1 MNLSETETG
10 IETSPRTGAAGL
22 APRTGAAVTASRT
35 GAAVL
40 GATALLE
47 ACGGGAGSSSG
58 APTSGA
64 TNPTPTTPPA
74 VPDASLVASFEAAR
88 FLQRAQ
94 FSSTEA
100 EIAAVKTQGASAWL
114 DAQMALNSS
123 TGGYD
128 WLMQRGYGV
137 IDKNKFYEMEYQSN
151 YMAWFQIMAAPD
163 GVRRRMA
170 LALSE
175 FFVVSGAGV
184 GTISWSQF
192 AMGAYWDVLCKNA
205 FGNYRI
211 LLEDITLNIAMGEY
225 LNTLGNQKED
235 TQTGRLPDENYAREV
250 MQLFTIGLLQLN
262 IDGTPKMGANGQPLE
277 TFTQS
282 DVSNL
287 ARVFTGYESDNTEG
301 YSQSA
306 VAPTYTLR
314 NVGYTR
320 RPMVLNA
327 SRHSTLKADFLGASV
342 AAGTDGKTALKIALD
357 TLFNHPNVGPFF
369 GRQMIQRLV
378 CSDPSPAYVTR
389 VATVFNNNGKGVRGD
404 LAAVFK
410 AILLDTEA
418 TSAAGLTSTTFGK
431 LREPMVRTA
440 QWARTFKA
448 TSLKGTWKIGNPN
461 YSAVDALGQSPLQ
474 APSVFN
480 FFRPGYVPPSTAMAF
495 SKATAPEF
503 QLVNE
508 STTASYINYLQNFLP
523 NGMWVRAPELITSPD
538 TATATDGP
546 DIVPDYA
553 AELALVGN
561 PSGLINRLNLLLCA
575 GQLSAETVT
584 MMVNALSYD
593 GTNSTSPDN
602 SKRFY
607 VAKAIM
613 FVMCCSEYLVQK

>member
-1 MNLSETETG
+1 MNEIETETE
-10 IETSPRTGAAGL
+10 IETTPRNA
-22 APRTGAAVTASRT
+22 
-35 GAAVL
+35 AAVL
-40 GATALLE
+40 GASALLE
-47 ACGGGAGSSSG
+47 ACGGGSAT
-58 APTSGA
+58 TS
-64 TNPTPTTPPA
+64 TPPT
-74 VPDASLVASFEAAR
+74 VPDTSLLASYDSAR
-88 FLQRAQ
+88 FLQHAQ

-100 EIAAVKTQGASAWL
+100 EIAAVKSQGASAWL

-137 IDKNKFYEMEYQSN
+137 VDKNKFYEMEYQSN
-151 YMAWFQIMAAPD
+151 YMAWYQIMAAPD

-184 GTISWSQF
+184 GTISWPMF

-205 FGNYRI
+205 FGNFRT

-235 TQTGRLPDENYAREV
+235 AASGRLPDENYAREV
-250 MQLFTIGLLQLN
+250 MQLFSIGLLQLN
-262 IDGTPKMGANGQPLE
+262 LDGTPKLGTNSQPIE

-287 ARVFTGYESDNTEG
+287 ARVFTGYESDNSEG
-301 YSQSA
+301 FSQSA
-306 VAPTYTLR
+306 VAPTYSLR

-327 SRHSTLKADFLGASV
+327 SRHSTLRADFLGAV
-342 AAGTDGKTALKIALD
+342 VDAGTDGKTSLKIALD

-369 GRQMIQRLV
+369 GRQMIQRLI
-378 CSDPSPAYVTR
+378 CSDPSPAYVAR
-389 VATVFNNNGKGVRGD
+389 VASVFNNNGKGVRGD

-410 AILLDTEA
+410 TILLDTEA
-418 TSAAGLTSTTFGK
+418 TSAAGLTLTTFGK

-508 STTASYINYLQNFLP
+508 STTASYINYLQNFLYQ
-523 NGMWVRAPELITSPD
+523 GMWVRAPELITSPD
-538 TATATDGP
+538 SATPTDGP
-546 DIVPDYA
+546 DIVPDYS

-561 PSGLINRLNLLLCA
+561 PSALINRLNLLLCA

-593 GTNSTSPDN
+593 STNSASSD
-602 SKRFY
+602 SAKRSY

>member
-1 MNLSETETG
+1 MNE
-10 IETSPRTGAAGL
+10 IETNIELETVPRSLTAAL
-22 APRTGAAVTASRT
+22 SAA
-35 GAAVL
+35 
-40 GATALLE
+40 ALLE
-47 ACGGGAGSSSG
+47 ACGGGGASG
-58 APTSGA
+58 TGA
-64 TNPTPTTPPA
+64 NNPTPA
-74 VPDASLVASFEAAR
+74 ALADASLLASYEAAR
-88 FLQRAQ
+88 FLQHAQ
-94 FSSTEA
+94 FSSSEA
-100 EIAAVKTQGASAWL
+100 DIAAIKLQGSSGWL
-114 DAQMALNSS
+114 DQQMALNSS

-137 IDKNKFYEMEYQSN
+137 IDKNKFYEMEYHSN
-151 YMAWFQIMAAPD
+151 YMAWHQIMAAPD
-163 GVRRRMA
+163 GVRRRVA

-184 GTISWSQF
+184 GTISWPQF

-205 FGNYRI
+205 FGNFRT

-235 TQTGRLPDENYAREV
+235 VASGRLPDENYAREV

-262 IDGTPKMGANGQPLE
+262 LDGTPKLGTNGQPIE

-287 ARVFTGYESDNTEG
+287 ARVFTGYESDNSEG
-301 YSQSA
+301 YSQTV
-306 VAPTYTLR
+306 VAPTYTVR

-327 SRHSTLKADFLGASV
+327 NRHSTLRAEFLGAV
-342 AAGTDGKTALKIALD
+342 VQAGTDGKAALKTALD

-369 GRQMIQRLV
+369 SRQMIQRLV
-378 CSDPSPAYVTR
+378 CSDPTPAYVAR
-389 VATVFNNNGKGVRGD
+389 VATIFNDNGKGVRGD

-418 TSAAGLTSTTFGK
+418 TSSAGLTSTTFGK

-448 TSLKGTWKIGNPN
+448 SSLKGTWKIGNPN

-480 FFRPGYVPPSTAMAF
+480 FFRPGYVPPSTTMAL
-495 SKATAPEF
+495 SKATVPEF

-508 STTASYINYLQNFLP
+508 STTASYINYLQNFLYQ
-523 NGMWVRAPELITSPD
+523 GMWVRAPELITSPD
-538 TATATDGP
+538 AATPTDGP
-546 DIVPDYA
+546 DIVPDYS

-561 PSGLINRLNLLLCA
+561 PSALINRLNLLLCA

-593 GTNSTSPDN
+593 STNSASSD
-602 SKRFY
+602 SAKRSY

>member
-1 MNLSETETG
+1 MNEIETETE
-10 IETSPRTGAAGL
+10 IETMPRTA
-22 APRTGAAVTASRT
+22 
-35 GAAVL
+35 AAVL
-40 GATALLE
+40 GASALLE
-47 ACGGGAGSSSG
+47 ACGGGSAT
-58 APTSGA
+58 TS
-64 TNPTPTTPPA
+64 TPPT
-74 VPDASLVASFEAAR
+74 VPDTSLLASYDSAR
-88 FLQRAQ
+88 FLQHAQ

-100 EIAAVKTQGASAWL
+100 EIAAVKSQGASAWL

-137 IDKNKFYEMEYQSN
+137 VDKNKFYEMEYQSN
-151 YMAWFQIMAAPD
+151 YMAWYQIMAAPD

-184 GTISWSQF
+184 GTISWPMF

-205 FGNYRI
+205 FGNFRT

-235 TQTGRLPDENYAREV
+235 AASGRLPDENYAREV
-250 MQLFTIGLLQLN
+250 MQLFSIGLLQLN
-262 IDGTPKMGANGQPLE
+262 LDGTPKLGANSQPIE

-287 ARVFTGYESDNTEG
+287 ARVFTGYESDNSEG
-301 YSQSA
+301 FSQSA
-306 VAPTYTLR
+306 VAPTYSLR

-327 SRHSTLKADFLGASV
+327 SRHSTLRADFLGAV
-342 AAGTDGKTALKIALD
+342 VDAGTDGKTSLKIALD

-369 GRQMIQRLV
+369 GRQMIQRLI
-378 CSDPSPAYVTR
+378 CSDPSPAYVAR
-389 VATVFNNNGKGVRGD
+389 VASVFNNNGKGVRGD

-410 AILLDTEA
+410 TILLDTEA
-418 TSAAGLTSTTFGK
+418 TSAAGLTLTTFGK

-508 STTASYINYLQNFLP
+508 STTASYINYLQNFLYQ
-523 NGMWVRAPELITSPD
+523 GMWVRAPELITSPD
-538 TATATDGP
+538 SATPTDGP
-546 DIVPDYA
+546 DIVPDYS

-575 GQLSAETVT
+575 GQLSPETVT
-584 MMVNALSYD
+584 MMVNALSSD
-593 GTNSTSPDN
+593 ATTINGPD
-602 SKRFY
+602 SAKRSY

>member
-1 MNLSETETG
+1 MNEMEIDTPLENT
-10 IETSPRTGAAGL
+10 PRSL
-22 APRTGAAVTASRT
+22 AAAV
-35 GAAVL
+35 
-40 GATALLE
+40 GATVLLE
-47 ACGGGAGSSSG
+47 ACGGGGASGNGS
-58 APTSGA
+58 AN
-64 TNPTPTTPPA
+64 NPTPTPA
-74 VPDASLVASFEAAR
+74 AEASLLASYEAAR
-88 FLQRAQ
+88 FLQHAQ
-94 FSSTEA
+94 FSSSEA
-100 EIAAVKTQGASAWL
+100 EIAAIKLQGASAWL
-114 DAQMALNSS
+114 DEQMALTSS

-128 WLMQRGYGV
+128 WLMQRGYGA
-137 IDKNKFYEMEYQSN
+137 IDKNRFYEMEYQSN
-151 YMAWFQIMAAPD
+151 YMAWYQIMAAPD

-175 FFVVSGAGV
+175 FFVVGGAGV
-184 GTISWSQF
+184 STISWPMF
-192 AMGAYWDVLCKNA
+192 VMGAYWDVLCKNA
-205 FGNYRI
+205 FGNFRT
-211 LLEDITLNIAMGEY
+211 LLGDITLNIGMGEY

-235 TQTGRLPDENYAREV
+235 VASGRLPDENYAREV

-262 IDGTPKMGANGQPLE
+262 LDGTPKLGTNGQPIE
-277 TFTQS
+277 TFTQV

-287 ARVFTGYESDNTEG
+287 ARVFTGYESDNSEG

-306 VAPTYTLR
+306 VAPTYSLR

-327 SRHSTLKADFLGASV
+327 NRHSNLRAEFLGV
-342 AAGTDGKTALKIALD
+342 VVEAGTDGKAALKTALD

-378 CSDPSPAYVTR
+378 CSDPTPAYVAR
-389 VATVFNNNGKGVRGD
+389 VATVFNNNGKGERGD

-418 TSAAGLTSTTFGK
+418 TSASGLTSTTFGK

-461 YSAVDALGQSPLQ
+461 YSAVDALGQSPMQ
-474 APSVFN
+474 SPSVFN
-480 FFRPGYVPPSTAMAF
+480 FFRPGYVPPSTAMAL

-508 STTASYINYLQNFLP
+508 STTASYINYLQNFLYQ
-523 NGMWVRAPELITSPD
+523 GMWVRAPELITSPD
-538 TATATDGP
+538 TATPTDGP
-546 DIVPDYA
+546 DIVPDYS
-553 AELALVGN
+553 AEMALVGN
-561 PSGLINRLNLLLCA
+561 PTALINRLNLLLCA
-575 GQLSAETVT
+575 GQLSAETVA

-593 GTNSTSPDN
+593 NPSTEN
-602 SKRFY
+602 AKRGH

-613 FVMCCSEYLVQK
+613 FVMCCAEYLVQK

>member
-1 MNLSETETG
+1 MNEIATETE
-10 IETSPRTGAAGL
+10 IETTPRTA
-22 APRTGAAVTASRT
+22 AAVMGAS
-35 GAAVL
+35 
-40 GATALLE
+40 ALLE
-47 ACGGGAGSSSG
+47 ACGGGSAT
-58 APTSGA
+58 TS
-64 TNPTPTTPPA
+64 TPPT
-74 VPDASLVASFEAAR
+74 VPDTSLLASYDSAR
-88 FLQRAQ
+88 FLQHAQ

-100 EIAAVKTQGASAWL
+100 EISAVKSQGASAWL

-137 IDKNKFYEMEYQSN
+137 VDKNKFYEMEYQSN
-151 YMAWFQIMAAPD
+151 YMAWYQIMAAPD

-184 GTISWSQF
+184 GTISWPMF

-205 FGNYRI
+205 FGNFRT

-235 TQTGRLPDENYAREV
+235 AASGRLPDENYAREV
-250 MQLFTIGLLQLN
+250 MQLFSIGLLQLN
-262 IDGTPKMGANGQPLE
+262 LDGTPKLGANSQPIE

-287 ARVFTGYESDNTEG
+287 ARVFTGYESDNSEG
-301 YSQSA
+301 FSQTA
-306 VAPTYTLR
+306 VAPTYSLR

-327 SRHSTLKADFLGASV
+327 SRHSTLRADFLGAV
-342 AAGTDGKTALKIALD
+342 VDAGTDGKTSLKIALD

-369 GRQMIQRLV
+369 GRQMIQRLI
-378 CSDPSPAYVTR
+378 CSDPSPAYVAR
-389 VATVFNNNGKGVRGD
+389 VASVFNNNGKGVRGD

-410 AILLDTEA
+410 TILLDTEA
-418 TSAAGLTSTTFGK
+418 TSAAGLTLTTFGK

-508 STTASYINYLQNFLP
+508 STTASYINYLQNFLYQ
-523 NGMWVRAPELITSPD
+523 GMWVRAPELITSPES
-538 TATATDGP
+538 ATPTDGP
-546 DIVPDYA
+546 DIVPDYS

-575 GQLSAETVT
+575 GQLSPETVA
-584 MMVNALSYD
+584 MMVNALSSD
-593 GTNSTSPDN
+593 ATTLNGPDN
-602 SKRFY
+602 AKRSY

>member
-1 MNLSETETG
+1 MQETDIDT
-10 IETSPRTGAAGL
+10 
-22 APRTGAAVTASRT
+22 APRT

-40 GATALLE
+40 GAAALLE
-47 ACGGGAGSSSG
+47 ACGGGGSSG
-58 APTSGA
+58 TSS
-64 TNPTPTTPPA
+64 TPA
-74 VPDASLVASFEAAR
+74 AAAPDANLLASYEAAR
-88 FLQRAQ
+88 FLQHAQ
-94 FSSTEA
+94 FSSSEA
-100 EIAAVKTQGASAWL
+100 EIAAVKSQGAAAWL

-137 IDKNKFYEMEYQSN
+137 IDKNKFYEMEFQSN
-151 YMAWFQIMAAPD
+151 YMAWYQIMAAPD
-163 GVRRRMA
+163 GVRRRAA

-184 GTISWSQF
+184 GTISWPMF

-205 FGNYRI
+205 FGNFRT
-211 LLEDITLNIAMGEY
+211 LLEEITLNIAMGEY

-235 TQTGRLPDENYAREV
+235 PQSGRLPDENYAREV
-250 MQLFTIGLLQLN
+250 MQLFSIGLLQLN
-262 IDGTPKMGANGQPLE
+262 LDGTPKLGTNGQPIE

-287 ARVFTGYESDNTEG
+287 ARVFTGYESDNSDG

-320 RPMVLNA
+320 RPMVLNPN
-327 SRHSTLKADFLGASV
+327 RHSTLRAEFLGTV
-342 AAGTDGKTALKIALD
+342 VQAGTDGKTALKMALD

-378 CSDPSPAYVTR
+378 CSDPSPAYVAR
-389 VATVFNNNGKGVRGD
+389 VATIFNNNGKGVRGD

-418 TSAAGLTSTTFGK
+418 TSPAGLTSTTFGK

-508 STTASYINYLQNFLP
+508 STTASYINYLQNFLYQ
-523 NGMWVRAPELITSPD
+523 GMYVRAPELITSPD
-538 TATATDGP
+538 TSTPTDGP
-546 DIVPDYA
+546 DIVPDYS

-561 PSGLINRLNLLLCA
+561 PAGLINRLNLLLCA
-575 GQLSAETVT
+575 GQLSTETVN
-584 MMVNALSYD
+584 MMVRALSED
-593 GTNSTSPDN
+593 GASIYSADN
-602 SKRFY
+602 TKRSY

>member
-1 MNLSETETG
+1 MQETDIDT
-10 IETSPRTGAAGL
+10 
-22 APRTGAAVTASRT
+22 APRT

-40 GATALLE
+40 GAAALLE
-47 ACGGGAGSSSG
+47 ACGGGGSPGTSS
-58 APTSGA
+58 
-64 TNPTPTTPPA
+64 TPTA
-74 VPDASLVASFEAAR
+74 AAPDANLLASYEAAR
-88 FLQRAQ
+88 FLQHAQ
-94 FSSTEA
+94 FSSSEA
-100 EIAAVKTQGASAWL
+100 EIAAVKSQGAAAWL

-137 IDKNKFYEMEYQSN
+137 IDKNKFYEMEFQSN
-151 YMAWFQIMAAPD
+151 YMAWYQIMAAPD
-163 GVRRRMA
+163 GVRRRAA

-184 GTISWSQF
+184 GTISWPMF

-205 FGNYRI
+205 FGNFRT
-211 LLEDITLNIAMGEY
+211 LLEEITLNIAMGEY

-235 TQTGRLPDENYAREV
+235 PQSGRLPDENYAREV
-250 MQLFTIGLLQLN
+250 MQLFSIGLLQLN
-262 IDGTPKMGANGQPLE
+262 LDGTPKLGTNGQPIE

-287 ARVFTGYESDNTEG
+287 ARVFTGYESDNSEG

-306 VAPTYTLR
+306 IAPTYTLR

-320 RPMVLNA
+320 RPMVLNPN
-327 SRHSTLKADFLGASV
+327 RHSTLRAEFLGTV
-342 AAGTDGKTALKIALD
+342 VQAGTDGKTALKMALD

-378 CSDPSPAYVTR
+378 CSDPSPAYVAR
-389 VATVFNNNGKGVRGD
+389 VATIFNNNGKGVRGD

-418 TSAAGLTSTTFGK
+418 TSPAGLTSTTFGK

-508 STTASYINYLQNFLP
+508 STTASYINYLQNFLYQ
-523 NGMWVRAPELITSPD
+523 GMYVRAPELITSPD
-538 TATATDGP
+538 TSTPTDGP
-546 DIVPDYA
+546 DIVPDYS

-575 GQLSAETVT
+575 GQLSTETVN
-584 MMVNALSYD
+584 MMVRALSED
-593 GTNSTSPDN
+593 GASIYSADN
-602 SKRFY
+602 TKRSY

>member
-1 MNLSETETG
+1 MNK
-10 IETSPRTGAAGL
+10 IETNTELETVPRSLTAAL
-22 APRTGAAVTASRT
+22 SAA
-35 GAAVL
+35 
-40 GATALLE
+40 ALLE
-47 ACGGGAGSSSG
+47 ACGGGGASG
-58 APTSGA
+58 TGA
-64 TNPTPTTPPA
+64 NNPTPA
-74 VPDASLVASFEAAR
+74 ALADASLLASYEAAR
-88 FLQRAQ
+88 FLQHAQ
-94 FSSTEA
+94 FSSSEA
-100 EIAAVKTQGASAWL
+100 DIAAIKLQGSAGWL
-114 DAQMALNSS
+114 DQQMALNSS

-137 IDKNKFYEMEYQSN
+137 IDKNKFYEMEYHSN
-151 YMAWFQIMAAPD
+151 YMAWYQIMAAPD
-163 GVRRRMA
+163 GVRRRVA

-184 GTISWSQF
+184 GTISWPQF

-205 FGNYRI
+205 FGNFRT

-235 TQTGRLPDENYAREV
+235 VASGRLPDENYAREV

-262 IDGTPKMGANGQPLE
+262 LDGTPKLGANGQPIE

-287 ARVFTGYESDNTEG
+287 ARVFTGYESDNSEG
-301 YSQSA
+301 YSQTV
-306 VAPTYTLR
+306 VAPTYTVR

-327 SRHSTLKADFLGASV
+327 NRHSTLRAEFLGAV
-342 AAGTDGKTALKIALD
+342 VQAGTDGKAALKTALD

-369 GRQMIQRLV
+369 SRQMIQRLV
-378 CSDPSPAYVTR
+378 CSDPTPAYVAR
-389 VATVFNNNGKGVRGD
+389 VATIFNDNSKGVRGD

-418 TSAAGLTSTTFGK
+418 TSSAGLTSTTFGK

-448 TSLKGTWKIGNPN
+448 SSLKGTWKIGNPN

-480 FFRPGYVPPSTAMAF
+480 FFRPGYVPPSTTMAL
-495 SKATAPEF
+495 SKSTVPEF

-508 STTASYINYLQNFLP
+508 STTASYINYLQNFLYQ
-523 NGMWVRAPELITSPD
+523 GMWVRAPELITSPD
-538 TATATDGP
+538 AATSTDGH
-546 DIVPDYA
+546 DIVPDYS

-561 PSGLINRLNLLLCA
+561 PSALINRLNLLLCA

-593 GTNSTSPDN
+593 SSNSASSD
-602 SKRFY
+602 SAKRSY

>member
-1 MNLSETETG
+1 MQETEVDT
-10 IETSPRTGAAGL
+10 
-22 APRTGAAVTASRT
+22 APRT

-40 GATALLE
+40 GAAALLE
-47 ACGGGAGSSSG
+47 ACGGGGSSG
-58 APTSGA
+58 ASS
-64 TNPTPTTPPA
+64 TPTAAT
-74 VPDASLVASFEAAR
+74 PDANLLASYAAAR
-88 FLQRAQ
+88 FLQHAQ
-94 FSSTEA
+94 FSSSEA
-100 EIAAVKTQGASAWL
+100 EIAAVKSQGAAAWL

-137 IDKNKFYEMEYQSN
+137 IDKNKFYEMEFQSN
-151 YMAWFQIMAAPD
+151 YMAWYQIMAAPD
-163 GVRRRMA
+163 GVRRRAA

-184 GTISWSQF
+184 GTISWPMF

-205 FGNYRI
+205 FGNFRT

-235 TQTGRLPDENYAREV
+235 PQSGRLPDENYAREV
-250 MQLFTIGLLQLN
+250 MQLFSIGLLQLN
-262 IDGTPKMGANGQPLE
+262 LDGTPKLGANGQPIE

-287 ARVFTGYESDNTEG
+287 ARVFTGYESDNSDG

-320 RPMVLNA
+320 RPMVLNPN
-327 SRHSTLKADFLGASV
+327 RHSTLRADFLGATV
-342 AAGTDGKTALKIALD
+342 PANTDGKTALKIALD

-378 CSDPSPAYVTR
+378 CSDPSPAYVAR
-389 VATVFNNNGKGVRGD
+389 VATIFNNNGKGVRGD

-418 TSAAGLTSTTFGK
+418 TSAASLTSTTFGK

-508 STTASYINYLQNFLP
+508 STTASYINYLQNFLYQ
-523 NGMWVRAPELITSPD
+523 GMYVRAPELITSPD
-538 TATATDGP
+538 TSTPTDGP
-546 DIVPDYA
+546 DIVPDYS
-553 AELALVGN
+553 AELALVGD
-561 PSGLINRLNLLLCA
+561 PAGLFNRLNLLLCA
-575 GQLSAETVT
+575 GQLSTETVN
-584 MMVNALSYD
+584 MMVRVFGED
-593 GTNSTSPDN
+593 GANIYSADN
-602 SKRFY
+602 TKRSY

>member
-1 MNLSETETG
+1 MNAIETETK
-10 IETSPRTGAAGL
+10 IETT
-22 APRTGAAVTASRT
+22 PRTGAAVLV
-35 GAAVL
+35 AA
-40 GATALLE
+40 ALLE
-47 ACGGGAGSSSG
+47 ACGGGASSG
-58 APTSGA
+58 TGSAST
-64 TNPTPTTPPA
+64 PTPPT
-74 VPDASLVASFEAAR
+74 VPDTSLLASYESAR
-88 FLQRAQ
+88 FLQHAQ
-94 FSSTEA
+94 FSSSEA
-100 EIAAVKTQGASAWL
+100 DIAAVKSQGATTWL
-114 DAQMALNSS
+114 DAQMSLSSS

-128 WLMQRGYGV
+128 WLTQRGYGV
-137 IDKNKFYEMEYQSN
+137 IDANKFYEMEFQSN
-151 YMAWFQIMAAPD
+151 YMAWHQIMAAPD
-163 GVRRRMA
+163 GVRRRVA

-184 GTISWSQF
+184 GTISWPMF

-205 FGNYRI
+205 FGNFRT

-235 TQTGRLPDENYAREV
+235 AATGRLPDENYAREV
-250 MQLFTIGLLQLN
+250 MQLFTVGLLQLN
-262 IDGTPKMGANGQPLE
+262 IDGTPKLGANGQPLE

-314 NVGYTR
+314 NIGYTR

-327 SRHSTLKADFLGASV
+327 SRHSTLRAEFLGAV
-342 AAGTDGKTALKIALD
+342 VEAGTDGKTALKIALD
-357 TLFNHPNVGPFF
+357 RLFNHPNVGPFF

-378 CSDPSPAYVTR
+378 CSDPTPAYVAR
-389 VATVFNNNGKGVRGD
+389 VAAVFNNNGKGMRGD

-410 AILLDTEA
+410 AILLDSEA
-418 TSAAGLTSTTFGK
+418 TSATGLTSTTFGK

-440 QWARTFKA
+440 QWARTFKV

-480 FFRPGYVPPSTAMAF
+480 FFRPGYVPPSTLMAF
-495 SKATAPEF
+495 TKATAPEF

-508 STTASYINYLQNFLP
+508 STTASYINYLQNFLYQ
-523 NGMWVRAPELITSPD
+523 GMWVRAPELITSPD
-538 TATATDGP
+538 MATPTDGP
-546 DIVPDYA
+546 DIVPDYS

-561 PSGLINRLNLLLCA
+561 PSGLINRLNLLMCA
-575 GQLSAETVT
+575 GQLSPETVT
-584 MMVNALSYD
+584 MMINALSID
-593 GTNSTSPDN
+593 TTTINGPDN
-602 SKRFY
+602 SKRSY

-613 FVMCCSEYLVQK
+613 FVMCCSEYLIQK

>member
-1 MNLSETETG
+1 MNETQTETESKTEMG
-10 IETSPRTGAAGL
+10 TT
-22 APRTGAAVTASRT
+22 PRTGAAVLS
-35 GAAVL
+35 AA
-40 GATALLE
+40 ALLE
-47 ACGGGAGSSSG
+47 ACGGGASS
-58 APTSGA
+58 
-64 TNPTPTTPPA
+64 PPAAA
-74 VPDASLVASFEAAR
+74 VPDASLLASYEAAR
-88 FLQRAQ
+88 FLQHAQ
-94 FSSTEA
+94 FSSSEA
-100 EIAAVKTQGASAWL
+100 EIAAVKSQGASAWL

-137 IDKNKFYEMEYQSN
+137 IDKNQFYQMEYQSN
-151 YMAWFQIMAAPD
+151 YMAWYQIMAAPD
-163 GVRRRMA
+163 GVRRRAA

-184 GTISWSQF
+184 GTLNWPMF

-205 FGNYRI
+205 FGNFRA
-211 LLEDITLNIAMGEY
+211 LLKDITLNIAMGEY

-235 TQTGRLPDENYAREV
+235 VKSGRLPDENYAREV

-262 IDGTPKMGANGQPLE
+262 IDGTPKIGANGQPLE

-327 SRHSTLKADFLGASV
+327 NRHSTLQADFLGASV
-342 AAGTDGKTALKIALD
+342 AAGTKGETALEIALD

-378 CSDPSPAYVTR
+378 CSDPSPAYVAR

-410 AILLDTEA
+410 AILLDSEA

-508 STTASYINYLQNFLP
+508 STTASYINYLQNFLA
-523 NGMWVRAPELITSPD
+523 NGMYVRAPELITSPD
-538 TATATDGP
+538 TQTPTDGP
-546 DIVPDYA
+546 DIVPDYS

-561 PSGLINRLNLLLCA
+561 PTGLINRLNLLLCA
-575 GQLSAETVT
+575 GQLSPETVT
-584 MMVNALSYD
+584 MMVSTLSYD
-593 GTNSTSPDN
+593 GTNSASPDN
-602 SKRFY
+602 SKRSY

>member
-1 MNLSETETG
+1 MNEIETETE
-10 IETSPRTGAAGL
+10 IETTPRTA
-22 APRTGAAVTASRT
+22 
-35 GAAVL
+35 AAVL
-40 GATALLE
+40 GASALLE
-47 ACGGGAGSSSG
+47 ACGGGSAT
-58 APTSGA
+58 TS
-64 TNPTPTTPPA
+64 TPPT
-74 VPDASLVASFEAAR
+74 VPDTSLLASYDSAR
-88 FLQRAQ
+88 FLQHAQ

-100 EIAAVKTQGASAWL
+100 EIAAVKSQGASAWL

-137 IDKNKFYEMEYQSN
+137 VDKNKFYEMEYQSN
-151 YMAWFQIMAAPD
+151 YMAWYQIMAAPD

-184 GTISWSQF
+184 GTISWPMF

-205 FGNYRI
+205 FGNFRT

-235 TQTGRLPDENYAREV
+235 AASGRLPDENYAREV
-250 MQLFTIGLLQLN
+250 MQLFSIGLLQLN
-262 IDGTPKMGANGQPLE
+262 LDGTPKLGANSQPIE

-287 ARVFTGYESDNTEG
+287 ARVFTGYESDNSEG
-301 YSQSA
+301 FSQSA
-306 VAPTYTLR
+306 VAPTYSLR

-327 SRHSTLKADFLGASV
+327 SRHSTLRADFLGAV
-342 AAGTDGKTALKIALD
+342 VDAGTDGKTSLKIALD

-369 GRQMIQRLV
+369 GRQMIQRLI
-378 CSDPSPAYVTR
+378 CSDPSPAYVAR
-389 VATVFNNNGKGVRGD
+389 VASVFNNNGKGVRGD

-410 AILLDTEA
+410 TILLDTEA
-418 TSAAGLTSTTFGK
+418 TSAAGLTLTTFGK

-508 STTASYINYLQNFLP
+508 STTASYINYLQNFLYQ
-523 NGMWVRAPELITSPD
+523 GMWVRAPELITSPD
-538 TATATDGP
+538 SATPTDGP
-546 DIVPDYA
+546 DIVPDYS

-593 GTNSTSPDN
+593 STNSASSD
-602 SKRFY
+602 SAKRSY